1 MTVDGK
7 VSDRLPAGTTH
18 YLIDSSNFW
27 VSYPEMEA
35 VQGNKGTREQGNK
48 GTREQGNKGTRE
60 QGNLVLFRS
69 CAAG

>member
-18 YLIDSSNFW
+18 YLIDSRNFW

-35 VQGNKGTREQGNK
+35 VQGNKEISSYSA
-48 GTREQGNKGTRE
+48 
-60 QGNLVLFRS
+60 LVLQVDE
-69 CAAG
+69 